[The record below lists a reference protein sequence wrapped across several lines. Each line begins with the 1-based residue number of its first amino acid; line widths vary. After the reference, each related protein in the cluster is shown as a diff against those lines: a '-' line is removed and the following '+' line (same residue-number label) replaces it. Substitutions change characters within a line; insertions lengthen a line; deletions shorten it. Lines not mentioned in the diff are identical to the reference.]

1 MAMRS
6 GSAESVQARV
16 LPAAPLSKAGGRA
29 AAGFAA
35 VLGLM
40 LPFVQAGACSMKG
53 GAPSLRQQLESADSV
68 FIARVTVAREVA
80 TQELLSAEA
89 RAELDEAQR
98 HEPLIEASYRL
109 IETLKGKPPANGPIY
124 DLPFA
129 AGNCSLGLLP
139 GWDYVFVLQP
149 PDPEFGR
156 HFVGFF
162 SGSFGLGAYRTSSG
176 PDSSELSEV
185 RATLRSLSTE
195 PETP

>member
-1 MAMRS
+1 MPMRS

-16 LPAAPLSKAGGRA
+16 RPPALLSKAGGSA

-35 VLGLM
+35 ALGLM
-40 LPFVQAGACSMKG
+40 LPLAQVGACSMKG
-53 GAPSLRQQLESADSV
+53 GAPSLKEQLESAESV
-68 FIARVTVAREVA
+68 FVAHVTVAREVA
-80 TQELLSAEA
+80 TEEVLAPESLADLNEAE
-89 RAELDEAQR
+89 RK
-98 HEPLIEASYRL
+98 EPLIEASYRL
-109 IETLKGKPPANGPIY
+109 IETLKGKPPANGPVY

-149 PDPEFGR
+149 PEPDFGR
-156 HFVGFF
+156 HFVGHF
-162 SGSFGLGAYRTSSG
+162 SGSFGLGAYRSAG
-176 PDSSELSEV
+176 DPDTTELSEV

>member
-1 MAMRS
+1 MSS

-16 LPAAPLSKAGGRA
+16 RPAALLPTAGGHA

-40 LPFVQAGACSMKG
+40 LPFAQAGACSMKD
-53 GAPSLRQQLESADSV
+53 GAPSFRKQLESAESV
-68 FIARVTVAREVA
+68 FIARVTVAREVP
-80 TQELLSAEA
+80 TEEVLPPEA
-89 RAELDEAQR
+89 LADLDEAER
-98 HEPLIEASYRL
+98 HAPVIEASYRL
-109 IETLKGKPPANGPIY
+109 IERLKGEPPANGPVY

-162 SGSFGLGAYRTSSG
+162 SGSFGLGAYRSAG
-176 PDSSELSEV
+176 DPDTTELSEV
-185 RATLRSLSTE
+185 RAILRSLSTE

>member
-1 MAMRS
+1 MR
-6 GSAESVQARV
+6 
-16 LPAAPLSKAGGRA
+16 PAAPLPTAGGRA

-40 LPFVQAGACSMKG
+40 LPFAQAGACSMKG
-53 GAPSLRQQLESADSV
+53 GAPSLRQQLESAESV
-68 FIARVTVAREVA
+68 FIARVTVARE
-80 TQELLSAEA
+80 LLAEEVLPAEA
-89 RAELDEAQR
+89 LVDLNEAER
-98 HEPLIEASYRL
+98 SEPLIEASYRL
-109 IETLKGKPPANGPIY
+109 IETLKGEPPADGRVY

-156 HFVGFF
+156 HFVGHF
-162 SGSFGLGAYRTSSG
+162 SGSFGLGAYRSAG
-176 PDSSELSEV
+176 DPDTIELSEV